1 MKAYNRLEVSDDEYI
16 QIKNTQ
22 FDNGSIVKEHYKG
35 SRINMFSDNMLIASK
50 CKSANLEKGELS
62 DAKFSAFLGM
72 FSKQL
77 YRQFDLNPD
86 LFFLDVDFNE
96 SSRKKNYETWEN
108 ISEGDFFYNIDL
120 SSAYWQIAHKI
131 GYISDNIF
139 KKYMKLDEYKE
150 VKRYC
155 ISFLGRK
162 NKMIYYYK
170 GEQYEIECDREFA
183 SRVYK
188 NIRFALYNYILSGVK
203 LTNNWLEYNIDG
215 ISVLEHEKDIIIN
228 YFKECNL
235 EFKINECIK
244 MNQNEYFYKN
254 RERVFKRI

>member
-1 MKAYNRLEVSDDEYI
+1 MRTYKRLEVSDSEYI

-22 FDNGSIVKEHYKG
+22 FDNGSIVKEHFKG

-62 DAKFSAFLGM
+62 DSKFSAFLGM
-72 FSKQL
+72 FNKQL
-77 YRQFDLNPD
+77 YRQFALNPD

-96 SSRKKNYETWEN
+96 SSRKKNYESWES

-150 VKRYC
+150 AKRYC

-162 NKMIYYYK
+162 NIMKYYYK
-170 GEQYEIECDREFA
+170 GFEYEIECDREFA

-188 NIRFALYNYILSGVK
+188 NIRYALYNYILDGVN

-244 MNQNEYFYKN
+244 MNDNEYLYKN
-254 RERVFKRI
+254 KKRIFKRN